1 MNTPAHE
8 ALDLNAL
15 RREIDRI
22 DTELVALFSARMQV
36 SAAVAEYKRRTGKA
50 VTDPVREAALLE
62 RVARFPPWRPPTAPA
77 RFTSAFCHFPATISA
92 RSCQTP
98 RPAKRNTTK
107 GIQTTHS

>member
-8 ALDLNAL
+8 ALDLDAL

-62 RVARFPPWRPPTAPA
+62 RVAALSPAETADCTRA
-77 RFTSAFCHFPATISA
+77 LYERILSLS
-92 RSCQTP
+92 RDYQ
-98 RPAKRNTTK
+98 RAKLSNASPCEK
-107 GIQTTHS
+107 EHN